1 MESINS
7 NKTQLSQTL
16 IPKYQQT
23 RSIMEGNPIYDYK
36 GDSLLY
42 FRNKPI
48 PQVREKRVMDSNQQ
62 YVTSQ
67 LMLSLGTLSAATLI
81 VFAIMLARE

>member
-1 MESINS
+1 MESINT
-7 NKTQLSQTL
+7 KEKELSQNL
-16 IPKYQQT
+16 IPKYRET
-23 RSIMEGNPIYDYK
+23 REIMENNPIYDYK
-36 GDSLLY
+36 GDSLLD

-48 PQVREKRVMDSNQQ
+48 PQVREKRIMDNNQQ

>member
-1 MESINS
+1 
-7 NKTQLSQTL
+7 
-16 IPKYQQT
+16 
-23 RSIMEGNPIYDYK
+23 
-36 GDSLLY
+36 
-42 FRNKPI
+42 
-48 PQVREKRVMDSNQQ
+48 MDNNQQ

>member
-1 MESINS
+1 MKSINTKH
-7 NKTQLSQTL
+7 NELSQNL
-16 IPKYQQT
+16 IPQYRET
-23 RSIMEGNPIYDYK
+23 REIMKNNPIYDYN
-36 GDSLLY
+36 GESLLY

-48 PQVREKRVMDSNQQ
+48 PQLREKRVMDNNEQ
-62 YVTSQ
+62 YVTSK